1 MYHVTL
7 HKSLDDVDVTYK
19 ADVKF
24 NVMAV
29 HRRNLV
35 ASPPSDAFRSLQLR
49 HGLDMYL
56 PRDVLISII

>member
-1 MYHVTL
+1 MYHITL

-29 HRRNLV
+29 KSGCIAPPD
-35 ASPPSDAFRSLQLR
+35 ASRSRQLR
-49 HGLDMYL
+49 HGLDTYL